1 MKITVIGGTGLVG
14 SQVVADVAE
23 LGHEA
28 VAASPSTGVDALTG
42 EGLAEAFSGASAVV
56 DVSDSPSTDEA
67 AVRDFFATATRNILD
82 AEAAAGVAHH
92 VALSVVG
99 DNWLRDGG
107 YFSAKLA
114 QEELIRAGR
123 IPYSI
128 VRATQFFELAERI
141 AAEATD
147 HGTIRV
153 APALV
158 QPVAAEDVAG
168 AVARI
173 AVGSPIDGIV
183 EVAGPEQFR
192 LDVFLERWL
201 RARDDPRTVETDQ
214 TVPFFGAV
222 LDERDLLPQF
232 NATCGPT
239 RLAAWLGRQPAQ
251 DVPIRQLAREA
262 VR

>member
-1 MKITVIGGTGLVG
+1 MKVTVIGGTGLVG
-14 SQVVADVAE
+14 SGVVAALAE
-23 LGHEA
+23 HGHGT
-28 VAASPSTGVDALTG
+28 VAASPTTGVDALTG
-42 EGLAEAFSGASAVV
+42 EGLAEALSGAGAVV
-56 DVSDSPSTDEA
+56 DVSDAPSTDEA
-67 AVRDFFATATRNILD
+67 AALEFFATATRNILE

-99 DNWLRDGG
+99 EEWVRDGG
-107 YFSAKLA
+107 YFGAKLA
-114 QEELIRAGR
+114 QEGLIRAGG

-128 VRATQFFELAERI
+128 VRATQFFEFAGQI

-147 HGTIRV
+147 GDRIRV

-158 QPVAAEDVAG
+158 QPVAAGDVAR

-173 AVGSPIDGIV
+173 AVGSPVGGVV

>member
-1 MKITVIGGTGLVG
+1 MKVTVIGGTGLVG
-14 SQVVADVAE
+14 SGVVAALAE
-23 LGHEA
+23 HGHEA
-28 VAASPSTGVDALTG
+28 VAASPTTGVDAVTG
-42 EGLAEAFSGASAVV
+42 EGLADALSGAQAVV
-56 DVSDSPSTDEA
+56 DVSASPSTDEA
-67 AVRDFFATATRNILD
+67 AVRAFFATATRNILE

-99 DNWLRDGG
+99 DEWLRDGG

-114 QEELIRAGR
+114 QEALIRAGG
-123 IPYSI
+123 IPYTI

-147 HGTIRV
+147 GGTIRV

-158 QPVAAEDVAG
+158 QPVAAGDVAR
-168 AVARI
+168 AVGRI
-173 AVGSPIDGIV
+173 AVGAPVGGVV

-214 TVPFFGAV
+214 TVPFFGAI

-232 NATCGPT
+232 SATCGPT
-239 RLAAWLGRQPAQ
+239 RLATWLGRQPA
-251 DVPIRQLAREA
+251 REA